1 MGGESPGQRFVLAA
15 DALPNLRAY
24 MGSRRLAPIFVPG
37 RPVNRVTLAW
47 HAPNIEL
54 EVDCIIPRLAQS
66 SSPITSFSCATF
78 GWSSALIRSVAE
90 NLPKLRSIRFHNISA
105 DYYNEAVRILSPLC
119 TFRGLLTLC
128 CSFHVYLGTDNDTF

>member
-119 TFRGLLTLC
+119 TSRVLLTLC